1 MANSV
6 DDLFHYIPP
15 IQVVDR
21 LITEF
26 FEQVNWRYGVPERW
40 FRDVLQ
46 QMWSHLH
53 HSTGNPTQINPNW
66 IMLLF
71 AVIASAPPSCYEEI
85 QDRSAL
91 WAQLRSN
98 DDYFMCATM
107 ARRLVEDDFLNEP
120 NHSLMVSAADG
131 SVLGCLATPLLCDYL
146 AQRGRVS
153 EAWKLAGNAI
163 RSAESVGM
171 HRDPEWK
178 LWQTMSED
186 EKALRRAGWWGL
198 FIMEKYAY
206 FVLLL
211 VIGKLTR
218 PTFVAAE
225 FVHLFLPGH
234 KFSGLRCTTPS
245 LIPRSTQMV
254 LEVVLI
260 LDKTC

>member
-6 DDLFHYIPP
+6 EDLFHYIPP

-40 FRDVLQ
+40 FRDGLQ

-53 HSTGNPTQINPNW
+53 HSTGNPTQINSNW

-71 AVIASAPPSCYEEI
+71 AVMASAPPSCYAEI

-107 ARRLVEDDFLNEP
+107 ARRLVEDDFLKEP

-198 FIMEKYAY
+198 FIMEKYVY
-206 FVLLL
+206 FVLFP
-211 VIGKLTR
+211 VFGKLTR
-218 PTFVAAE
+218 PTLSLQNLFVCSYPATSS
-225 FVHLFLPGH
+225 P
-234 KFSGLRCTTPS
+234 
-245 LIPRSTQMV
+245 
-254 LEVVLI
+254 
-260 LDKTC
+260 D